1 MVNIHTVSQ
10 SYYVAEKLQDVL
22 TDWEKIAGSVDH
34 HAFLEET
41 EIVAD
46 IAEAA
51 ARRNGRPVRVLD
63 IGCGT
68 GFFWKYLHTSYLPA
82 EVRCEC
88 WLLDCSPYSLEACA
102 ETIAKSSNG
111 KGVVSG
117 KLSINAENLHTVP
130 QLQGLQFD
138 LIISLHSLYTVEL
151 GEVAKFGKT
160 VAGLLAPGGKYWDL
174 HYTASVDS
182 FAAEIDRFYC
192 SLNKG
197 KVPYVM
203 AESFLSQLETAMP
216 GIKVQEL
223 SYCQVVHRN
232 EKGALASYLQK
243 HTFDDSFTEDT
254 ALPLISKY
262 VDGEGNYKFPC
273 KAHAISW
280 VK

>member
-1 MVNIHTVSQ
+1 MLPKSCRACLPTGR
-10 SYYVAEKLQDVL
+10 KLLVPS
-22 TDWEKIAGSVDH
+22 T
-34 HAFLEET
+34 T
-41 EIVAD
+41 T
-46 IAEAA
+46 A

-111 KGVVSG
+111 KGVVSS

-130 QLQGLQFD
+130 QLRGLQFD

-151 GEVAKFGKT
+151 GEVAKFCKT

-203 AESFLSQLETAMP
+203 AESFLHMLYDLRPNSLLADC
-216 GIKVQEL
+216 L
-223 SYCQVVHRN
+223 SVLTSEN
-232 EKGALASYLQK
+232 
-243 HTFDDSFTEDT
+243 FTRH
-254 ALPLISKY
+254 
-262 VDGEGNYKFPC
+262 NN
-273 KAHAISW
+273 
-280 VK
+280 

>member
-1 MVNIHTVSQ
+1 MSDIHTISQ
-10 SYYVAEKLQDVL
+10 SYYVAEKLQGVL

-46 IAEAA
+46 MVEAA

-174 HYTASVDS
+174 HYTAIVWIHS
-182 FAAEIDRFYC
+182 
-192 SLNKG
+192 
-197 KVPYVM
+197 
-203 AESFLSQLETAMP
+203 
-216 GIKVQEL
+216 
-223 SYCQVVHRN
+223 
-232 EKGALASYLQK
+232 LQK
-243 HTFDDSFTEDT
+243 
-254 ALPLISKY
+254 
-262 VDGEGNYKFPC
+262 
-273 KAHAISW
+273 
-280 VK
+280 